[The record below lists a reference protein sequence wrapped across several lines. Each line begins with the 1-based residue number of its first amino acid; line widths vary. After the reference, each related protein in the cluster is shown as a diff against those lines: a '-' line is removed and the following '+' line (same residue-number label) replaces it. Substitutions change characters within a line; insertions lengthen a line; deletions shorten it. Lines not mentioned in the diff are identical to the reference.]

1 MRDEANGATAAG
13 GGTPDTAGHTPPSEE
28 IVLGCARP
36 LWGKFWTGGLRIGGW
51 ADEEDDVGTE
61 RSTVEADCAAIA
73 ECWLLPEFRCVEP
86 VAQPA
91 FLDEVLVAS
100 FVTEISVADMGGI
113 DDIVA
118 DPVATEIFAKR
129 ASEDIGA
136 LGDCTGTLQAKSG
149 HIFKDDRTASRFSS
163 LFADLGDYDDLTT
176 PGGAQL
182 DKLGSGPYMMTP
194 VLDTG

>member
-1 MRDEANGATAAG
+1 
-13 GGTPDTAGHTPPSEE
+13 
-28 IVLGCARP
+28 V
-36 LWGKFWTGGLRIGGW
+36 
-51 ADEEDDVGTE
+51 
-61 RSTVEADCAAIA
+61 DCAASA

-100 FVTEISVADMGGI
+100 FVTELSVADMVGI

-118 DPVATEIFAKR
+118 DPVATKIFAKR

-136 LGDCTGTLQAKSG
+136 LGECTGTLHAK
-149 HIFKDDRTASRFSS
+149 IFKDYRTTSRFSR
-163 LFADLGDYDDLTT
+163 LFADLGDYDDRTT

-182 DKLGSGPYMMTP
+182 DKLGSGPHMMTP